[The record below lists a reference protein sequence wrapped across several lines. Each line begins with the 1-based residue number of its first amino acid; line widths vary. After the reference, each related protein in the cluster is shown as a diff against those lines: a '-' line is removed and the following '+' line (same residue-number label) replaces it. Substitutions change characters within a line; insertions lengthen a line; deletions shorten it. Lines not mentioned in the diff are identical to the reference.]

1 VTTRRAAGLA
11 AAVAAVLAGC
21 APTRYRPPALP
32 PADVSPPPQAAPSSA
47 ATPVV
52 PATSSLPQPD
62 APLGLDE
69 VIASVTSRYPPWLS
83 TLLERDLAS
92 GRLLQAM
99 GNFDTNLTSRI
110 GRQVAGYYEATT
122 FGAQLEQPLATGD
135 TVYGGYRIS
144 DGGLPDYSKDR
155 TQDAGELV
163 FGGRIPLFRD
173 RGFDRRRAVVRQAEI
188 DAELAD
194 PTIARARI
202 DYVRSAA
209 RVYYAW
215 VAAGQRL
222 RIANDLLRLAT
233 ERVADL
239 QRGVERQFLAAIDV
253 TDNERLI
260 AQRQTFVARAERQLQ
275 QAALELSLFLRDAGD
290 APIVPDGK
298 RLPADVP
305 APQPLDEATLMADT
319 EEALQRR
326 PELRRL
332 QLQLDRAETDRQL
345 ASNQTQPQ
353 LDVVVEAS
361 RSLSSDPYLD
371 PSQEEL
377 FVGGELRLP
386 LRQRDAYGR
395 LAQAEAAIRRLQI
408 DNRFTRDRIVNDV
421 ADARS
426 ALRAAHA
433 QYVAGRR
440 NADLAR
446 QVVDAEKR
454 AFELGRSDMFR
465 VQLRELQFADAE
477 ALAVEAWLDWHRAL
491 ADHRAA
497 RGVDATAAGGG
508 P

>member
-1 VTTRRAAGLA
+1 VTQSLA
-11 AAVAAVLAGC
+11 AAAALAALCALGGC

-32 PADVSPPPQAAPSSA
+32 PVDVAPAPQGSAMQPQTPP
-47 ATPVV
+47 V
-52 PATSSLPQPD
+52 PATSALPQPD
-62 APLGLDE
+62 APLALDE
-69 VIASVTSRYPPWLS
+69 VLASVTSRYPPWLS

-99 GNFDTNLTSRI
+99 GGFDTNLTSKL
-110 GRQVAGYYEATT
+110 GRQLTGYYEATT
-122 FGAQLEQPLATGD
+122 FGALLEQPLATGD
-135 TVYGGYRIS
+135 TVYGGYRVS
-144 DGGLPDYSKDR
+144 EGGLPDYSKDR

-222 RIANDLLRLAT
+222 RIARDLLRLAT

-260 AQRQTFVARAERQLQ
+260 AQRETFVARAERQLQ
-275 QAALELSLFLRDAGD
+275 QAALEMSLFLRDADD

-298 RLPADVP
+298 RLPNDLA
-305 APQPLDEATLMADT
+305 APQPLDDATLTAET
-319 EEALQRR
+319 EEALRQR

-332 QLQLDRAETDRQL
+332 QLQLDRAETDRSL
-345 ASNQTQPQ
+345 ASNQIQPQ

-361 RSLSSDPYLD
+361 RSLSSDPYAD
-371 PSQEEL
+371 PAQEEL
-377 FVGGELRLP
+377 FVGGELKLP

-395 LAQAEAAIRRLQI
+395 LSQAEAAIRRLRL
-408 DNRFTRDRIVNDV
+408 DSRFARDRIVNDV

-446 QVVDAEKR
+446 QVVDAEKK

-465 VQLRELQFADAE
+465 VQQRELQFADAE

-497 RGVDATAAGGG
+497 RGADAVAPPG

>member
-1 VTTRRAAGLA
+1 
-11 AAVAAVLAGC
+11 
-21 APTRYRPPALP
+21 
-32 PADVSPPPQAAPSSA
+32 
-47 ATPVV
+47 
-52 PATSSLPQPD
+52 
-62 APLGLDE
+62 
-69 VIASVTSRYPPWLS
+69 
-83 TLLERDLAS
+83 
-92 GRLLQAM
+92 M
-99 GNFDTNLTSRI
+99 
-110 GRQVAGYYEATT
+110 
-122 FGAQLEQPLATGD
+122 
-135 TVYGGYRIS
+135 
-144 DGGLPDYSKDR
+144 
-155 TQDAGELV
+155 
-163 FGGRIPLFRD
+163 
-173 RGFDRRRAVVRQAEI
+173 AE
-188 DAELAD
+188 
-194 PTIARARI
+194 
-202 DYVRSAA
+202 
-209 RVYYAW
+209 
-215 VAAGQRL
+215 
-222 RIANDLLRLAT
+222 
-233 ERVADL
+233 
-239 QRGVERQFLAAIDV
+239 
-253 TDNERLI
+253 
-260 AQRQTFVARAERQLQ
+260 
-275 QAALELSLFLRDAGD
+275 
-290 APIVPDGK
+290 
-298 RLPADVP
+298 
-305 APQPLDEATLMADT
+305 T
-319 EEALQRR
+319 EEAMQRR

-465 VQLRELQFADAE
+465 VQLRELQSADAE

>member
-1 VTTRRAAGLA
+1 MSGHAMRL
-11 AAVAAVLAGC
+11 AAVAIAIAAASSC
-21 APTRYRPPALP
+21 APNRYRPPVPPPIDVPPP
-32 PADVSPPPQAAPSSA
+32 PATTEPTTPQ
-47 ATPVV
+47 V
-52 PATSSLPQPD
+52 PAASTLPQPD

-69 VIASVTSRYPPWLS
+69 VLASVTSRYPPWLS
-83 TLLERDLAS
+83 ALLERDLAS

-99 GNFDTNLTSRI
+99 GNFDTNLTSKL

-122 FGAQLEQPLATGD
+122 FGAALEQPLATGD

-144 DGGLPDYSKDR
+144 EGGLPDYSKDR

-163 FGGRIPLFRD
+163 FGGRVPLFRD
-173 RGFDRRRAVVRQAEI
+173 RGFDRRRAAVRQAEI

-222 RIANDLLRLAT
+222 RIARDLLRLAT

-260 AQRQTFVARAERQLQ
+260 AQRETFIARAERQLQ
-275 QAALELSLFLRDAGD
+275 QAALELSLFLRDADD

-298 RLPADVP
+298 RLPTDLA
-305 APQPLDEATLMADT
+305 APQPLDEATLVAET
-319 EEALQRR
+319 EEALARR

-332 QLQLDRAETDRQL
+332 QLQLDRAETDRSL

-353 LDVVVEAS
+353 LDMIVEAS
-361 RSLSSDPYLD
+361 RSLSADPYAD
-371 PSQEEL
+371 PAQEEL
-377 FVGGELRLP
+377 FVGGELKLP

-395 LAQAEAAIRRLQI
+395 LGQAEAAIRRLRL
-408 DNRFTRDRIVNDV
+408 DSRFARDRVVNEV

-426 ALRAAHA
+426 ALRAGHA

-465 VQLRELQFADAE
+465 VQQRELQLADAE
-477 ALAVEAWLDWHRAL
+477 ALAVEAWLEWHRAL

-497 RGVDATAAGGG
+497 RGADATATTG

>member
-1 VTTRRAAGLA
+1 VTRRVVAV
-11 AAVAAVLAGC
+11 VAALLAGC

-32 PADVSPPPQAAPSSA
+32 PADLKPPPQTAASGP
-47 ATPVV
+47 ATPPV
-52 PATSSLPQPD
+52 PATSALPQPQ

-69 VIASVTSRYPPWLS
+69 VLASVTSRYPPWLS

-99 GNFDTNLTSRI
+99 GSFDTNLTGKI
-110 GRQVAGYYEATT
+110 GRQLTGYYEATT

-163 FGGRIPLFRD
+163 LGGRIPIFRD

-222 RIANDLLRLAT
+222 RIARDLLRLAT
-233 ERVADL
+233 ARVADL
-239 QRGVERQFLAAIDV
+239 QRGVDRQFLAAIDV

-260 AQRQTFVARAERQLQ
+260 AQRETFVARAERQLQ
-275 QAALELSLFLRDAGD
+275 QAALELSLFLRDADD
-290 APIVPDGK
+290 APIVPEGR
-298 RLPADVP
+298 RLPTDLP
-305 APQPLDEATLMADT
+305 PPQAFDEAALLAET
-319 EEALQRR
+319 EAALRQR

-371 PSQEEL
+371 PAQEEL

-408 DNRFTRDRIVNDV
+408 DNRFTRDRIVNEV

-426 ALRAAHA
+426 ALRAANA

-477 ALAVEAWLDWHRAL
+477 SLAVEAWLEWHRAL

-497 RGVDATAAGGG
+497 IGVDGIAPPG